1 VLSGKLGGA
10 PRRGP
15 PPGGAR
21 GPPRG
26 ARGGARRRVP
36 TLEGEKEVRVRAGTQ
51 PGDLLR
57 LRGQGLPVLGQRG
70 RKGDQFIKLDVRLP
84 RSLTPEQ
91 QRLLEQLR
99 DELRRQ
105 RAARSA

>member
-1 VLSGKLGGA
+1 LQQQPSHA
-10 PRRGP
+10 AASAFEHRRG
-15 PPGGAR
+15 AE
-21 GPPRG
+21 RG
-26 ARGGARRRVP
+26 ARGARRRVP

>member
-1 VLSGKLGGA
+1 VCSLA
-10 PRRGP
+10 NWAARPA
-15 PPGGAR
+15 GAR
-21 GPPRG
+21 GGAARGAPRG